1 MEDAVHQSL
10 ALTSVMASG
19 QFQGIHAMSSEAAAA
34 AVVVELLS
42 QLLAAKK
49 NTMTRASFATWTPT
63 KSLTTKWHKQ
73 RRW

>member
-34 AVVVELLS
+34 VVELLS

-49 NTMTRASFATWTPT
+49 NTMTSASFATWTPT
-63 KSLTTKWHKQ
+63 KSLTTKWNQ
-73 RRW
+73 QERW